1 MRYGSV
7 CSGIEAASVA
17 WEPLGWQPA
26 WFAEIEAFPSAVLAT
41 HWPDVTNLG
50 DMTGIAA
57 AVHAGDVEAPDV
69 LVGGTP
75 CQAFSIAGLRNG
87 LADKRGQLSLSYVEL
102 ANAIDDKRRERGEEE
117 AIIVWEN
124 VPGVLSSKDNAFGC
138 FIGALAGESCEL
150 QPAGG
155 KWPNAGCV
163 YGPSRI
169 VAWRVLDAQFFG
181 VAQRRR
187 RVFVVASARKG
198 FDPAEVLF
206 EFDSM
211 RRDTPPRREPQT
223 AVTTDTGSSAEGG
236 SRWDN
241 PDNPHPTLN
250 QSNNIGGIGA
260 SNQEIF
266 AQRGAGIVGAYRM
279 TAFGEYSGDGTAS
292 TVKARDYKDATD
304 LAVTYSDVSR
314 TLLSKSNDSMAEDL
328 ETYAI
333 HGTQDP
339 DANHELAHTLGRNH
353 GLENAII
360 TEPYTIAI
368 RGREEGSTV
377 EVRNDGT
384 ANALLTPNGGR
395 AGMGVGAV
403 GWGMQVRRLTPVEC
417 ERLQG
422 FPDNHT
428 LISWRGK
435 DATDCPDG
443 PRYRAIGNSMAVP
456 VMRWIGERIVALL
469 PASKSSTRV
478 IKPQVVSFS
487 GGRTSAHLVYLMEQR
502 RKAGED
508 VHFTFMDTGAEHPA
522 TYQFIRDLVSNWNIP
537 LVCLRVVVN
546 PVLGKGNSYRIVSV
560 DEIGPDLQPMRDIC
574 EKYGTPY
581 VHGAFCARTMKME
594 VFERYCRDTFGDYH
608 TWIGIRADEPKRLK
622 PRAGVSYLAEI
633 SDFEKQDVISWWKKQ
648 PFDLGIPEHLGNC
661 VFCVKKGLNK
671 LALAARDEPEMAAEF
686 WQLINDPS
694 VRVVERRQQENKI
707 MYRGNHS
714 LESVIALF
722 SDHSRE
728 EIAATIR
735 NNGGEE
741 SGSCTE
747 SCEVFACDIGVDDG
761 APVGTVETPVSRT
774 WRRPFL
780 KWAGGK
786 YSLLPDLYQ
795 LIPAGKRLIEPFV
808 GGGSVF
814 LNSDKHVSF
823 LLADVNTDLINLY
836 QMLAVVP
843 GAVIRHARVMFD
855 RLNNAESYAALRDEF
870 NAQVMDGPERAAAF
884 LFLNRHCFNGLI
896 RYNRNNQF
904 NVGWGKYPSPY
915 FPLDEINAFTE
926 MAHNCVFMAAGF
938 RRTLALAGEGDVV
951 YCDPPYEPMPGTAGF
966 TNYAAGGFTWDDH
979 IALTECC
986 VAAHQ
991 RGARIVIGNSTAPRV
1006 VDLYSQYGFEIH
1018 HISARRSI
1026 SSKGSTRETAK
1037 DLVAIL

>member
-17 WEPLGWQPA
+17 WESLGWQPA

-50 DMTGIAA
+50 DMTGIATT
-57 AVHAGDVEAPDV
+57 VRGGEVEAPDV

-155 KWPNAGCV
+155 KWSNAGCV

-187 RVFVVASARKG
+187 RVFVVASARKE

-206 EFDSM
+206 EFDSL

-223 AVTTDTGSSAEGG
+223 AVTTDTGSGIEGG
-236 SRWDN
+236 SHWDN
-241 PDNPHPTLN
+241 PANPHPTLN
-250 QSNNIGGIGA
+250 QANNIGGIGA
-260 SNQEIF
+260 SNQEVF
-266 AQRGAGIVGAYRM
+266 SHRGAGLVSGAY
-279 TAFGEYSGDGTAS
+279 
-292 TVKARDYKDATD
+292 
-304 LAVTYSDVSR
+304 SDISR
-314 TLLSKSNDSMAEDL
+314 TLLAKENDSTAEDL
-328 ETYAI
+328 DTYILAYGGGNTGGNIDVATACTAHGVRMDFDTETFAV

-339 DANHELAHTLGRNH
+339 DTNHELAHTLGRNH
-353 GLENAII
+353 GQENVII

-384 ANALLTPNGGR
+384 ANALLTPNGVR

-456 VMRWIGERIVALL
+456 VMRWIGERIAAAL
-469 PASKSSTRV
+469 PAE
-478 IKPQVVSFS
+478 KP
-487 GGRTSAHLVYLMEQR
+487 
-502 RKAGED
+502 
-508 VHFTFMDTGAEHPA
+508 
-522 TYQFIRDLVSNWNIP
+522 
-537 LVCLRVVVN
+537 
-546 PVLGKGNSYRIVSV
+546 
-560 DEIGPDLQPMRDIC
+560 
-574 EKYGTPY
+574 
-581 VHGAFCARTMKME
+581 
-594 VFERYCRDTFGDYH
+594 
-608 TWIGIRADEPKRLK
+608 
-622 PRAGVSYLAEI
+622 
-633 SDFEKQDVISWWKKQ
+633 
-648 PFDLGIPEHLGNC
+648 
-661 VFCVKKGLNK
+661 
-671 LALAARDEPEMAAEF
+671 
-686 WQLINDPS
+686 
-694 VRVVERRQQENKI
+694 
-707 MYRGNHS
+707 
-714 LESVIALF
+714 
-722 SDHSRE
+722 
-728 EIAATIR
+728 
-735 NNGGEE
+735 
-741 SGSCTE
+741 
-747 SCEVFACDIGVDDG
+747 
-761 APVGTVETPVSRT
+761 APRT

-795 LIPAGKRLIEPFV
+795 LIPAGMRLIEPFV

-814 LNSDKHVSF
+814 LNSDKHACF

-855 RLNNAESYAALRDEF
+855 RLNNAESYTALRDEF

-926 MAHNCVFMAAGF
+926 MAHNCVFMTAGF

-1006 VDLYSQYGFEIH
+1006 IDLYSQHSFEIH

>member
-69 LVGGTP
+69 LAGGTP

-236 SRWDN
+236 SHWDN
-241 PDNPHPTLN
+241 PANPHPTLN

-260 SNQEIF
+260 SNQEVF
-266 AQRGAGIVGAYRM
+266 AQRGAGLVSGAY
-279 TAFGEYSGDGTAS
+279 
-292 TVKARDYKDATD
+292 
-304 LAVTYSDVSR
+304 SDISR
-314 TLLSKSNDSMAEDL
+314 TLLAKENDSTAEDL
-328 ETYAI
+328 DTYILAYGGGNTGGNIDVATACTAHGVRMDFDTETFAV

-339 DANHELAHTLGRNH
+339 DTNHELAHTLGRNH
-353 GLENAII
+353 GQENAII

-435 DATDCPDG
+435 DAADCPDG
-443 PRYRAIGNSMAVP
+443 PRYKAIGNSMAVP
-456 VMRWIGERIVALL
+456 VMRWIGERIAAAL
-469 PASKSSTRV
+469 
-478 IKPQVVSFS
+478 
-487 GGRTSAHLVYLMEQR
+487 
-502 RKAGED
+502 
-508 VHFTFMDTGAEHPA
+508 
-522 TYQFIRDLVSNWNIP
+522 
-537 LVCLRVVVN
+537 
-546 PVLGKGNSYRIVSV
+546 PV
-560 DEIGPDLQPMRDIC
+560 EEP
-574 EKYGTPY
+574 TP
-581 VHGAFCARTMKME
+581 
-594 VFERYCRDTFGDYH
+594 
-608 TWIGIRADEPKRLK
+608 
-622 PRAGVSYLAEI
+622 
-633 SDFEKQDVISWWKKQ
+633 
-648 PFDLGIPEHLGNC
+648 
-661 VFCVKKGLNK
+661 
-671 LALAARDEPEMAAEF
+671 
-686 WQLINDPS
+686 
-694 VRVVERRQQENKI
+694 
-707 MYRGNHS
+707 
-714 LESVIALF
+714 
-722 SDHSRE
+722 
-728 EIAATIR
+728 
-735 NNGGEE
+735 
-741 SGSCTE
+741 
-747 SCEVFACDIGVDDG
+747 
-761 APVGTVETPVSRT
+761 RT
-774 WRRPFL
+774 WHRPFL

-795 LIPAGKRLIEPFV
+795 LIPAGMRLIEPFV

-855 RLNNAESYAALRDEF
+855 RLNNAESYTALRDEF

-966 TNYAAGGFTWDDH
+966 TNYAADGFTWDDH

-991 RGARIVIGNSTAPRV
+991 RGARVVIGNSTAPRV

>member
-17 WEPLGWQPA
+17 WESLGWQPA
-26 WFAEIEAFPSAVLAT
+26 WFAEIEAFPSAVLAH

-75 CQAFSIAGLRNG
+75 CQAFSIAGLRYG

-117 AIIVWEN
+117 AITVWEN

-187 RVFVVASARKG
+187 RVFVVASARKE

-206 EFDSM
+206 EFDSL

-223 AVTTDTGSSAEGG
+223 AVTTDTGSGIEGG
-236 SRWDN
+236 SHWDN
-241 PDNPHPTLN
+241 PANPHPTLN
-250 QSNNIGGIGA
+250 QANNIGGIGA
-260 SNQEIF
+260 SNQEVF
-266 AQRGAGIVGAYRM
+266 SQRGAGLVSGAY
-279 TAFGEYSGDGTAS
+279 
-292 TVKARDYKDATD
+292 
-304 LAVTYSDVSR
+304 SDISR
-314 TLLSKSNDSMAEDL
+314 TLLAKENDSTAEDL
-328 ETYAI
+328 DTYILAYGGGNTGGNIDVATACTAHGVRMDFDTETFAV

-339 DANHELAHTLGRNH
+339 DTNHELAHTLGRNH
-353 GLENAII
+353 GQENVII

-368 RGREEGSTV
+368 RGKEEGSTV

-435 DATDCPDG
+435 DAADCPDG
-443 PRYRAIGNSMAVP
+443 QRYKAIGNSMAVP
-456 VMRWIGERIVALL
+456 VMRWIGERIAEAL
-469 PASKSSTRV
+469 PIQEPT
-478 IKPQVVSFS
+478 P
-487 GGRTSAHLVYLMEQR
+487 R
-502 RKAGED
+502 R
-508 VHFTFMDTGAEHPA
+508 
-522 TYQFIRDLVSNWNIP
+522 
-537 LVCLRVVVN
+537 
-546 PVLGKGNSYRIVSV
+546 
-560 DEIGPDLQPMRDIC
+560 
-574 EKYGTPY
+574 
-581 VHGAFCARTMKME
+581 
-594 VFERYCRDTFGDYH
+594 
-608 TWIGIRADEPKRLK
+608 
-622 PRAGVSYLAEI
+622 
-633 SDFEKQDVISWWKKQ
+633 
-648 PFDLGIPEHLGNC
+648 
-661 VFCVKKGLNK
+661 
-671 LALAARDEPEMAAEF
+671 
-686 WQLINDPS
+686 WQ
-694 VRVVERRQQENKI
+694 
-707 MYRGNHS
+707 
-714 LESVIALF
+714 
-722 SDHSRE
+722 
-728 EIAATIR
+728 
-735 NNGGEE
+735 
-741 SGSCTE
+741 
-747 SCEVFACDIGVDDG
+747 
-761 APVGTVETPVSRT
+761 
-774 WRRPFL
+774 RPFL

-786 YSLLPDLYQ
+786 YSSLPELER

-814 LNSDKHVSF
+814 LNSDKHERF
-823 LLADVNTDLINLY
+823 LLADINADLINLY

-843 GAVIRHARVMFD
+843 DSVIAEAMKAFRHLNDVENYTVIREAFNVQK
-855 RLNNAESYAALRDEF
+855 LNAT
-870 NAQVMDGPERAAAF
+870 ERAAAF
-884 LFLNRHCFNGLI
+884 LYLNRHCFNGLM
-896 RYNRNNQF
+896 RYNLDGFF
-904 NVGWGKYPSPY
+904 NVGWGKYKAPY
-915 FPLDEINAFTE
+915 FPEKELMAFRKKSS
-926 MAHNCVFMAAGF
+926 ACVFMNAGF
-938 RRTLALAGEGDVV
+938 ERTLRLAGDGDVV

-966 TNYAAGGFTWDDH
+966 TSYASGGFSWDSQV
-979 IALTECC
+979 ALAESC

-991 RGARIVIGNSTAPRV
+991 RGAKVFISNSSVPRV
-1006 VDLYSQYGFEIH
+1006 IELYEQHGFTLH
-1018 HISARRSI
+1018 RVNARRSI
-1026 SSKGSTRETAK
+1026 SSKGSTRETAN
-1037 DLVAIL
+1037 DIVASLGI

>member
-236 SRWDN
+236 SHWDN

-250 QSNNIGGIGA
+250 QSNNIGA

-266 AQRGAGIVGAYRM
+266 TQRGAGIVGAYRM

-353 GLENAII
+353 GQENAII

-395 AGMGVGAV
+395 AGM
-403 GWGMQVRRLTPVEC
+403 QVRRLTPVEC

-435 DATDCPDG
+435 DAADCPDG
-443 PRYRAIGNSMAVP
+443 PRYKAIGNSMAVP
-456 VMRWIGERIVALL
+456 VMRWIGERIAAALL
-469 PASKSSTRV
+469 VEEP
-478 IKPQVVSFS
+478 
-487 GGRTSAHLVYLMEQR
+487 
-502 RKAGED
+502 
-508 VHFTFMDTGAEHPA
+508 
-522 TYQFIRDLVSNWNIP
+522 
-537 LVCLRVVVN
+537 
-546 PVLGKGNSYRIVSV
+546 
-560 DEIGPDLQPMRDIC
+560 
-574 EKYGTPY
+574 TP
-581 VHGAFCARTMKME
+581 
-594 VFERYCRDTFGDYH
+594 
-608 TWIGIRADEPKRLK
+608 
-622 PRAGVSYLAEI
+622 
-633 SDFEKQDVISWWKKQ
+633 
-648 PFDLGIPEHLGNC
+648 
-661 VFCVKKGLNK
+661 
-671 LALAARDEPEMAAEF
+671 
-686 WQLINDPS
+686 
-694 VRVVERRQQENKI
+694 
-707 MYRGNHS
+707 
-714 LESVIALF
+714 
-722 SDHSRE
+722 
-728 EIAATIR
+728 
-735 NNGGEE
+735 
-741 SGSCTE
+741 
-747 SCEVFACDIGVDDG
+747 
-761 APVGTVETPVSRT
+761 RT

-795 LIPAGKRLIEPFV
+795 LIPAGMRLIEPFV

-814 LNSDKHVSF
+814 LNSDKHACF

-855 RLNNAESYAALRDEF
+855 RLNNAESYTALRDEF

-926 MAHNCVFMAAGF
+926 MAHNCVFMTAGF

-979 IALTECC
+979 IALAECC

>member
-7 CSGIEAASVA
+7 CSGIEAASIA
-17 WEPLGWQPA
+17 WESLGWQPA
-26 WFAEIEAFPSAVLAT
+26 WFAEIEAFPSAVLAN
-41 HWPDVTNLG
+41 HWPHVTNLG
-50 DMTGIAA
+50 DMTGIAS
-57 AVHAGDVEAPDV
+57 AVRAGDVEAPDV

-75 CQAFSIAGLRNG
+75 CQAFSIAGLRNS
-87 LADKRGQLSLSYVEL
+87 LADKRGQLTLSYVEL

-138 FIGALAGESCEL
+138 FLAGLTGESSEL

-155 KWPNAGCV
+155 KWTHAGCV
-163 YGPSRI
+163 SGPERVI
-169 VAWRVLDAQFFG
+169 AWRVLDAQFFG
-181 VAQRRR
+181 VAQRRK
-187 RVFVVASARKG
+187 RVFVVASARKD
-198 FDPAEVLF
+198 FNPAEVLF
-206 EFDSM
+206 EFEGV
-211 RRDTPPRREPQT
+211 RRDTPPCREPKT
-223 AVTTDTGSSAEGG
+223 AVTTDTGSGAEGG
-236 SRWDN
+236 SHWDN
-241 PDNPHPTLN
+241 PANSHPTLN

-314 TLLSKSNDSMAEDL
+314 TLLSKSNDSTAEDL
-328 ETYAI
+328 DTYAI

-353 GLENAII
+353 GQENACIAFSYKDNGADA
-360 TEPYTIAI
+360 TADLSPTI
-368 RGREEGSTV
+368 
-377 EVRNDGT
+377 
-384 ANALLTPNGGR
+384 R
-395 AGMGVGAV
+395 AGNHDSSHANSGQPPAIAYAFKAGQGAKAGGIGYAEEQSPTLTSASSGTNLAPAVIHGVA
-403 GWGMQVRRLTPVEC
+403 VRRLTPVEC

-422 FPDNHT
+422 FHDNHT
-428 LISWRGK
+428 LIPWRGK
-435 DATDCPDG
+435 DAADCPDG
-443 PRYRAIGNSMAVP
+443 PRYKAIGNSMAVP
-456 VMRWIGERIVALL
+456 VMRWIGERIAAAL
-469 PASKSSTRV
+469 PAEE
-478 IKPQVVSFS
+478 PSF
-487 GGRTSAHLVYLMEQR
+487 
-502 RKAGED
+502 
-508 VHFTFMDTGAEHPA
+508 P
-522 TYQFIRDLVSNWNIP
+522 
-537 LVCLRVVVN
+537 
-546 PVLGKGNSYRIVSV
+546 
-560 DEIGPDLQPMRDIC
+560 
-574 EKYGTPY
+574 
-581 VHGAFCARTMKME
+581 
-594 VFERYCRDTFGDYH
+594 
-608 TWIGIRADEPKRLK
+608 
-622 PRAGVSYLAEI
+622 
-633 SDFEKQDVISWWKKQ
+633 
-648 PFDLGIPEHLGNC
+648 
-661 VFCVKKGLNK
+661 
-671 LALAARDEPEMAAEF
+671 
-686 WQLINDPS
+686 
-694 VRVVERRQQENKI
+694 
-707 MYRGNHS
+707 
-714 LESVIALF
+714 
-722 SDHSRE
+722 
-728 EIAATIR
+728 
-735 NNGGEE
+735 
-741 SGSCTE
+741 
-747 SCEVFACDIGVDDG
+747 
-761 APVGTVETPVSRT
+761 T

-786 YSLLPDLYQ
+786 YSMLPDLYQ
-795 LIPAGKRLIEPFV
+795 LIPAGMRLIEPFV

-814 LNSDKHVSF
+814 LNSDKHACF

-855 RLNNAESYAALRDEF
+855 RLNNAESYMALRDEF

-915 FPLDEINAFTE
+915 FPEEEIKAFTE

-966 TNYAAGGFTWDDH
+966 THYAAGGFTWDDQV
-979 IALTECC
+979 ALAECC

-991 RGARIVIGNSTAPRV
+991 RGARVVIGNSTAPRV
-1006 VDLYSQYGFEIH
+1006 IDLYAQHGFEIH

-1026 SSKGSTRETAK
+1026 SGKGSTRETAK

>member
-17 WEPLGWQPA
+17 WESLGWQPA
-26 WFAEIEAFPSAVLAT
+26 WFAEIEAFPSAVLAH

-75 CQAFSIAGLRNG
+75 CQAFSIAGLRYG

-117 AIIVWEN
+117 AITVWEN

-187 RVFVVASARKG
+187 RVFVVASARKE

-206 EFDSM
+206 EFDSL

-223 AVTTDTGSSAEGG
+223 AVTTDTGSGIEGG
-236 SRWDN
+236 SHWDN
-241 PDNPHPTLN
+241 PANPHPTLN
-250 QSNNIGGIGA
+250 QANNIGGIGA
-260 SNQEIF
+260 SNQEVF
-266 AQRGAGIVGAYRM
+266 SQRGAGLVSGAY
-279 TAFGEYSGDGTAS
+279 
-292 TVKARDYKDATD
+292 
-304 LAVTYSDVSR
+304 SDISR
-314 TLLSKSNDSMAEDL
+314 TLLAKENDSTAEDL
-328 ETYAI
+328 DTYILAYGGGNTGGNIDVATACTAHGVRMDFDTETFAV

-339 DANHELAHTLGRNH
+339 DTNHELAHTLGRNH
-353 GLENAII
+353 GQENVII

-368 RGREEGSTV
+368 RGKEEGSTV

-435 DATDCPDG
+435 DAADCPDG
-443 PRYRAIGNSMAVP
+443 QRYKAIGNSMAVP
-456 VMRWIGERIVALL
+456 VMRWIGERIAEAL
-469 PASKSSTRV
+469 PIQEPT
-478 IKPQVVSFS
+478 P
-487 GGRTSAHLVYLMEQR
+487 R
-502 RKAGED
+502 R
-508 VHFTFMDTGAEHPA
+508 
-522 TYQFIRDLVSNWNIP
+522 
-537 LVCLRVVVN
+537 
-546 PVLGKGNSYRIVSV
+546 
-560 DEIGPDLQPMRDIC
+560 
-574 EKYGTPY
+574 
-581 VHGAFCARTMKME
+581 
-594 VFERYCRDTFGDYH
+594 
-608 TWIGIRADEPKRLK
+608 
-622 PRAGVSYLAEI
+622 
-633 SDFEKQDVISWWKKQ
+633 
-648 PFDLGIPEHLGNC
+648 
-661 VFCVKKGLNK
+661 
-671 LALAARDEPEMAAEF
+671 
-686 WQLINDPS
+686 WQ
-694 VRVVERRQQENKI
+694 
-707 MYRGNHS
+707 
-714 LESVIALF
+714 
-722 SDHSRE
+722 
-728 EIAATIR
+728 
-735 NNGGEE
+735 
-741 SGSCTE
+741 
-747 SCEVFACDIGVDDG
+747 
-761 APVGTVETPVSRT
+761 
-774 WRRPFL
+774 RPFL

-786 YSLLPDLYQ
+786 YSLLPELER

-814 LNSDKHVSF
+814 LNSDKHERF
-823 LLADVNTDLINLY
+823 LLADINADLINLY
-836 QMLAVVP
+836 QMLTIVP
-843 GAVIRHARVMFD
+843 DSVIAEAMKAFRH
-855 RLNNAESYAALRDEF
+855 LNDAENYTAIREAF
-870 NAQVMDGPERAAAF
+870 NAWQLNAIERAAAF
-884 LFLNRHCFNGLI
+884 LYLNRHCFNGLM
-896 RYNRNNQF
+896 RYNLDGFF
-904 NVGWGKYPSPY
+904 NVGWGKYKAPY
-915 FPLDEINAFTE
+915 FPEKELMAFRKKSS
-926 MAHNCVFMAAGF
+926 ACVFMNAGF
-938 RRTLALAGEGDVV
+938 ERTLRLAGDGDVV

-966 TNYAAGGFTWDDH
+966 TSYASGGFSWDSQV
-979 IALTECC
+979 ALAESC

-991 RGARIVIGNSTAPRV
+991 RGAKVFISNSTAPRV
-1006 VDLYSQYGFEIH
+1006 IELYERHGFTLH
-1018 HISARRSI
+1018 RVNARRSI
-1026 SSKGSTRETAK
+1026 SSKGSTRETAN
-1037 DLVAIL
+1037 DIVASLGI

>member
-7 CSGIEAASVA
+7 CSGIEAASIA
-17 WEPLGWQPA
+17 WESLGWQPA
-26 WFAEIEAFPSAVLAT
+26 WFAEIEAFPSAVLAN
-41 HWPDVTNLG
+41 HWPNVTNLG

-57 AVHAGDVEAPDV
+57 AVRVGDAEAPDV

-87 LADKRGQLSLSYVEL
+87 LADKRGQLTLSYVEL

-138 FIGALAGESCEL
+138 FLAGLAGESCEL

-155 KWPNAGCV
+155 KWTHAGCV
-163 YGPSRI
+163 SGPERI
-169 VAWRVLDAQFFG
+169 IAWRVLDAQFFG
-181 VAQRRR
+181 VAQRRK

-206 EFDSM
+206 ELNSV
-211 RRDTPPRREPQT
+211 RRDTPPCREPQT
-223 AVTTDTGSSAEGG
+223 AVTADAGNGAEGG
-236 SRWDN
+236 SHWDN
-241 PDNPHPTLN
+241 PANPHPTLN

-304 LAVTYSDVSR
+304 LAVTYSNISR
-314 TLLSKSNDSMAEDL
+314 TLLSKSNDSTAEDL

-339 DANHELAHTLGRNH
+339 DTNHELAHTLGRNH
-353 GLENAII
+353 GQENAII

-384 ANALLTPNGGR
+384 ANTLLTPNSGR

-428 LISWRGK
+428 LIPWRGK
-435 DATDCPDG
+435 DAADCPDG
-443 PRYRAIGNSMAVP
+443 PRYKAIGNSMAVP
-456 VMRWIGERIVALL
+456 VMRWIGERIA
-469 PASKSSTRV
+469 
-478 IKPQVVSFS
+478 
-487 GGRTSAHLVYLMEQR
+487 
-502 RKAGED
+502 
-508 VHFTFMDTGAEHPA
+508 
-522 TYQFIRDLVSNWNIP
+522 
-537 LVCLRVVVN
+537 
-546 PVLGKGNSYRIVSV
+546 
-560 DEIGPDLQPMRDIC
+560 
-574 EKYGTPY
+574 
-581 VHGAFCARTMKME
+581 
-594 VFERYCRDTFGDYH
+594 
-608 TWIGIRADEPKRLK
+608 
-622 PRAGVSYLAEI
+622 
-633 SDFEKQDVISWWKKQ
+633 
-648 PFDLGIPEHLGNC
+648 
-661 VFCVKKGLNK
+661 
-671 LALAARDEPEMAAEF
+671 AARPA
-686 WQLINDPS
+686 
-694 VRVVERRQQENKI
+694 
-707 MYRGNHS
+707 
-714 LESVIALF
+714 
-722 SDHSRE
+722 
-728 EIAATIR
+728 
-735 NNGGEE
+735 EE
-741 SGSCTE
+741 SK
-747 SCEVFACDIGVDDG
+747 
-761 APVGTVETPVSRT
+761 PRT

-786 YSLLPDLYQ
+786 YSLLPELYR

-814 LNSDKHVSF
+814 LNSDKHEYF
-823 LLADVNTDLINLY
+823 LLADINADLINLY

-843 GAVIRHARVMFD
+843 DSVIGEAIKAFRHLNDVENYTVIREA
-855 RLNNAESYAALRDEF
+855 F
-870 NAQVMDGPERAAAF
+870 NAQKLNATERAAAF
-884 LFLNRHCFNGLI
+884 LYLNRHCFNGLM
-896 RYNRNNQF
+896 RYNLDGFF
-904 NVGWGKYPSPY
+904 NVGWGKYKAPY
-915 FPLDEINAFTE
+915 FPEEEIRAFRQKSH
-926 MAHNCVFMAAGF
+926 ACVFMTAGF
-938 RRTLALAGEGDVV
+938 ERTLRLAGDGDVV

-966 TNYAAGGFTWDDH
+966 TNYAAGGFSWDSQV
-979 IALTECC
+979 ALAESC

-991 RGARIVIGNSTAPRV
+991 RGAKVFISNSTAPRV
-1006 VDLYSQYGFEIH
+1006 IELYERHGFTLH
-1018 HISARRSI
+1018 RVNARRSI
-1026 SSKGSTRETAK
+1026 SSKGSTRETAN
-1037 DLVAIL
+1037 DIVASLGI